1 MRVIIA
7 GGGTGGLAAAIA
19 LRKAGIEPL
28 VLEQAP
34 AFTAIGA
41 GLGLYAN
48 AMKALSYLGA
58 DAYWRQTA
66 ARIDIAEQ
74 RGLDDDRVI
83 TSSSLEP
90 RAARYGEPYYCGH
103 RADLLT
109 SLLMAL
115 PPECVRAG
123 SRVAG
128 FEESRHDVRVELE
141 NGQEVR
147 GDLLVGADGL
157 RSATRKLLMG
167 GRDARFTDVV
177 VWRGLIPREKAP
189 ARYDATIMSWYGPR
203 RHVLLYPLRHD
214 RHPDSVYSLSAFVP
228 VTEVHRES
236 WTASGDLADLH
247 ASLAG
252 ACPAVHDLLAEMN
265 QALITGIYF
274 RDPLESWGSDRVVL
288 LGDAAHPAPP
298 SAGQGAGMALEDAV
312 MLAACL
318 RRAGTG
324 NERAA
329 LREYAF
335 RRQSRTRRMLE
346 SSRVN
351 LRNSQTSDPVQ
362 VRARNGYYR
371 GLERLSPSGPP
382 MQEWLL
388 AHDPVAAAQQ
398 SPAEFAR
405 HLAVAGNPMRRPQ
418 ARRAFDLWRAALT
431 SEHRAAGW
439 LGERQ
444 GYAEFVRDR
453 LRPADGSGST
463 AAGGNRAAAGT
474 WAAASVDC
482 DGGPALRVGQP
493 PSASSS
499 DSPAPVV
506 LHLHGGGYV
515 MGSAELS
522 VPLAGRLAEAAGGWS
537 LVPDYR
543 LAPEHPFPA
552 ALDDVLAAYRWL
564 AREYPRA
571 PVIVSGECAGGG
583 LALSLALA
591 LRDSALGHA
600 DADAPVA
607 RPPAGIHLVSP
618 FCDLALQADHL
629 GPAADADPW
638 LNRIALIQLAAC
650 YVQDADPAHPLLSPA
665 RADLSGLPPLLI
677 QAAEPE
683 ALFPA
688 AQRLAGRA
696 GDAGVPVTFRLV
708 ADSVHSFILFD
719 FLPETA
725 RALAEFAA
733 FVRAAGAPQSR

>member
-1 MRVIIA
+1 VRVIIA

-66 ARIDIAEQ
+66 ARIDVAEQ
-74 RGLDDDRVI
+74 RGLADDQVI

-90 RAARYGEPYYCGH
+90 RAAKYGEPYYCGH

-109 SLLMAL
+109 SLLTAL
-115 PPECVRAG
+115 PAECVRTG
-123 SRVAG
+123 SRVVA
-128 FEESRHDVRVELE
+128 FEETARDVRVELE
-141 NGQEVR
+141 GGEEVR

-167 GRDARFTDVV
+167 EREARFTDVV
-177 VWRGLIPREKAP
+177 VWRGLIPREKVP
-189 ARYDATIMSWYGPR
+189 ARYDAKIMSWYGPR

-214 RHPDSVYSLSAFVP
+214 RHAGSVYSLSAFVP
-228 VTEVHRES
+228 ATEVHRES

-247 ASLAG
+247 GSLAD
-252 ACPAVHDLLAEMN
+252 ACPAMQDLLALMEE
-265 QALITGIYF
+265 ALITGIYF
-274 RDPLESWGSDRVVL
+274 RDPLESWGSARVTL

-318 RRAGTG
+318 QRAGTG
-324 NERAA
+324 NEPAA
-329 LREYAF
+329 LREYVF
-335 RRQSRTRRMLE
+335 RRKARTTRMLR

-362 VRARNGYYR
+362 VLARNGYLR
-371 GLERLSPSGPP
+371 GLERLSPAGPP

-388 AHDPVAAAQQ
+388 GHDPVAAARR
-398 SPAEFAR
+398 STAEFEQ
-405 HLAVAGNPMRRPQ
+405 HLLVAGNPMRRPES
-418 ARRAFDLWRAALT
+418 RRAFDLWRAALT
-431 SEHRAAGW
+431 VEHRAAGW

-444 GYAEFVRDR
+444 GYAEFVRDK
-453 LRPADGSGST
+453 LHQ
-463 AAGGNRAAAGT
+463 AG
-474 WAAASVDC
+474 ASVPAAEVSC
-482 DGGPALRVGQP
+482 DGTPALRVG
-493 PSASSS
+493 ASPVSGS
-499 DSPAPVV
+499 RAPVV

-522 VPLAGRLAEAAGGWS
+522 APLAARLAAAAGGWA

-564 AREYPRA
+564 ARRYPQA
-571 PVIVSGECAGGG
+571 PILLSGECAGGG
-583 LALSLALA
+583 LALSLAVA
-591 LRDSALGHA
+591 LRDSALALRPSAAGLPDAGGPA
-600 DADAPVA
+600 D
-607 RPPAGIHLVSP
+607 RMPAGIHVVSP
-618 FCDLALQADHL
+618 FCDLALPAEAL
-629 GPAADADPW
+629 SPAADTDPW

-650 YVQDADPAHPLLSPA
+650 YIQDIDPAQALVSA
-665 RADLSGLPPLLI
+665 VRADLSGLPPLLI
-677 QAAEPE
+677 QAAETE
-683 ALFPA
+683 ALFSTA
-688 AQRLAGRA
+688 ELLAEQARR
-696 GDAGVPVTFRLV
+696 AGVPVTFSPV

-719 FLPETA
+719 FLPEA
-725 RALAEFAA
+725 ERAVAEFAA
-733 FVRAAGAPQSR
+733 LAHAVVGAG